1 MRSALSWDVLVC
13 SRQTGQESLFEN
25 LGHGW
30 LTHIA
35 YPHFLDNILEDES
48 QCRELEHQ
56 ARANSLAQSCMP
68 VSFNR
73 TLNLSLLPATIRAFG
88 VTSGS
93 LGLVYTFPS
102 PVRRGIGHIVCW
114 ETQNLRLKGLLF
126 LLSSSSVKAGSG
138 LEPVSGSFPRL
149 VLLHFK
155 IRSSESHPP
164 LCFNL

>member
-13 SRQTGQESLFEN
+13 GRQTGQESLCEN

-48 QCRELEHQ
+48 QSRELEHQ

-73 TLNLSLLPATIRAFG
+73 TLNLSLLPATIRAFR
-88 VTSGS
+88 VTSDS

-102 PVRRGIGHIVCW
+102 PVRRGIEH
-114 ETQNLRLKGLLF
+114 
-126 LLSSSSVKAGSG
+126 SVLGN
-138 LEPVSGSFPRL
+138 
-149 VLLHFK
+149 
-155 IRSSESHPP
+155 SESQTEGVAFSSFF
-164 LCFNL
+164 LFW